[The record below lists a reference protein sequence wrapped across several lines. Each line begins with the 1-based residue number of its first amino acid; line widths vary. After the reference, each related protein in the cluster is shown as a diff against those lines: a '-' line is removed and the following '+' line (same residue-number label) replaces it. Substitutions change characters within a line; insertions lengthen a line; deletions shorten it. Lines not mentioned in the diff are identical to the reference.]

1 MEKICL
7 FVTSSQPFELIDSF
21 LESVERQSP
30 HLYIDVVF
38 VNQNKNNY
46 TGHKYRRDG
55 ELKIIEVNEVIP
67 LSKARNIAISNAC
80 LSNYN
85 FIAFPDDDCWYSD
98 GLLDNIVKFF
108 RKNQGIDIL
117 CANVLDPSN
126 NKTYGDRPRDSRILI
141 SENNIF
147 KYPISVG
154 IFIRMSD
161 LINSQIY
168 FDEQLGAGTKIGS
181 GEETELIYRLL
192 KKQFRCL
199 YDGGIYV
206 YHPVVDG
213 KYCSNDIKKYFAY
226 GVGFGFLCRKM
237 ICNKDFSVLIYYM
250 YILVR
255 TLGGVLL
262 NFDNNIN
269 RKVYISRFK
278 GMLVGIL
285 RR

>member
-7 FVTSSQPFELIDSF
+7 FVTSSEPFELINSF
-21 LESVERQSP
+21 LDSVERQSP
-30 HLYIDVVF
+30 HLYIDVIF
-38 VNQNKNNY
+38 VNQNKNCY
-46 TGHKYRRDG
+46 TGHKYGRQG
-55 ELKIIEVNEVIP
+55 SLKVIEVNEIIP

-80 LSNYN
+80 LKNYN
-85 FIAFPDDDCWYSD
+85 FIAFPDDDCWYNN
-98 GLLDNIVKFF
+98 GLLENIVAYFGS
-108 RKNQGIDIL
+108 NQDVDIL
-117 CANVLDPSN
+117 CTNVLDPSN
-126 NKTYGDRPRDSRILI
+126 NKTYGGRPRDIRVLI

-154 IFIRMSD
+154 IFIK
-161 LINSQIY
+161 INASIIEQIH

-181 GEETELIYRLL
+181 GEETELMYRLL
-192 KKQFRCL
+192 KNQCRCL

-237 ICNKDFSVLIYYM
+237 IFNQDFSVLVYYM
-250 YILVR
+250 YILTR
-255 TLGGVLL
+255 TLGGVLF
-262 NFDNNIN
+262 NFNNAVN
-269 RKVYISRFK
+269 RKVYIARLK
-278 GMLVGIL
+278 GMIVGIL